1 MHKFWQMT
9 SQVSAEILLWQ
20 ADTLDIPGFRWA
32 PRTFLIPHED
42 RINLDA
48 PNAMSLKMRRTPNGL
63 VAKLSGM
70 AIDTEGASFFCPFYL
85 YHEVDDLWLL
95 IHMYDSSTLHDL
107 RSRFT
112 SSASKGPETAKWP
125 IQSTFECLGFAV
137 VFLEDE
143 GTPLPS
149 ASNDHQFGMAVL
161 VGIVEAEAEGQI
173 KTCRVAPAG

>member
-1 MHKFWQMT
+1 
-9 SQVSAEILLWQ
+9 
-20 ADTLDIPGFRWA
+20 
-32 PRTFLIPHED
+32 
-42 RINLDA
+42 
-48 PNAMSLKMRRTPNGL
+48 MSLKMRRTPNGL

-70 AIDTEGASFFCPFYL
+70 AIDTEGASIFCPFYL

-95 IHMYDSSTLHDL
+95 IHMYDSSTLHVL

-149 ASNDHQFGMAVL
+149 ASNDHQFWNGSTCGYCRSRGRGPNQDVPRCP
-161 VGIVEAEAEGQI
+161 
-173 KTCRVAPAG
+173 CRVASRLGRQEARQLQ